1 MKPLAAFRRLRS
13 LSGPRPPALE
23 WGATLLL
30 LVLLFAPSIWMLSVI
45 PPLWRDIDAYIQ
57 VTQPPGA
64 QTILQYGPLY
74 CLVARIPLYFGYAAD
89 SLRVGNPVPPV
100 AFFLHPTLTYSGVL
114 ALLLSQHVALCCS
127 AFYLISV
134 VSRLFSVRLL
144 LAGAWAANPLFYTFA
159 HSVGSEALSMVL
171 LLSFGATGIK

>member
-1 MKPLAAFRRLRS
+1 MKQFAAFRGLRS
-13 LSGPRPPALE
+13 LSGPRPPVLQ

-30 LVLLFAPSIWMLSVI
+30 LSLLVAPSIWMLSVL

-57 VTQPPGA
+57 VTQPPGV

-74 CLVARIPLYFGYAAD
+74 CLVARIPLYFGYAMD
-89 SLRVGNPVPPV
+89 SLKAGNPVSPV
-100 AFFLHPTLTYSGVL
+100 AFLLHPTLTDSGVL

-134 VSRLFSVRLL
+134 Q
-144 LAGAWAANPLFYTFA
+144 
-159 HSVGSEALSMVL
+159 VGLKKTTEYIRAQQFFLWE
-171 LLSFGATGIK
+171 